1 MKTRVTF
8 ETAWFS
14 GPGVF
19 MLDFGREDAETIY
32 FDGQIRAEYE
42 QANHR
47 HARRFVVGYR
57 VEYHNG
63 YPATSGAA
71 DSVRIDFYGGGG
83 PLDAAEALR
92 ECKRRV
98 KARLLAEGG
107 AA

>member
-1 MKTRVTF
+1 MTF
-8 ETAWFS
+8 ETAWGS
-14 GPGVF
+14 GHGLF

-32 FDGQIRAEYE
+32 FDGKIHAEYE
-42 QANHR
+42 RANHR
-47 HARRFVVGYR
+47 DHGHTRQFVVGYR

-63 YPATSGAA
+63 YPATSGEA
-71 DSVRIDFYGGGG
+71 DSVRIDYGGGG